1 MQFNNNDSR
10 LKCTSCERN
19 KNIKPMGFTSFI
31 ELGGTFVMWNTPY
44 SYRNCRKEPNA
55 IDFVFQVSDE
65 L

>member
-1 MQFNNNDSR
+1 
-10 LKCTSCERN
+10 
-19 KNIKPMGFTSFI
+19 MGFTSFI